1 MAKINL
7 LPWREERRSQRA
19 NEFKLIC
26 AGIAIIGALLV
37 GLTWLFFDNKLSDQ
51 DQANQLVMSTNQN
64 LDQQLKAL
72 DGLQERRQAI
82 VERMNLIQGLQGK
95 RPVSVRLLDELV
107 RITPSQMYIMKFVR
121 QGDKFTIEGLAES
134 PNTVAE
140 FLRGL
145 ENSQW
150 YRNAFMNSFL
160 AADENKKQEG
170 SVVPRIESTYGTF
183 VVTVDLDD
191 VEKLI
196 QSQVDGTSQADGTA
210 VENTTGEAA
219 GDGVSVVASAN
230 TLVEKT
236 GEVAQ

>member
-7 LPWREERRSQRA
+7 LPWREERRNQRK

-26 AGIAIIGALLV
+26 IGVVVLGALMV
-37 GLTWLFFDNKLSDQ
+37 GLTWMFFDNKLNDQ
-51 DQANQLVMSTNQN
+51 FQANQLITSTNQN

-72 DGLQERRQAI
+72 EGLQERRQAI

-95 RPVSVRLLDELV
+95 RPISVRLLDELV
-107 RITPSQMYIMKFVR
+107 RVSPSQMYITKFSR
-121 QGDKFTIEGLAES
+121 TGDKFTVEGRAES

-150 YRNAFMNSFL
+150 YRNAFMNSYL
-160 AADENKKQEG
+160 AASEEAKTTTT
-170 SVVPRIESTYGTF
+170 SVVPRIEASYGTF

-191 VEKLI
+191 VEKLLKADPNVAPVEEDLG
-196 QSQVDGTSQADGTA
+196 VDQAVPNSNGVNV
-210 VENTTGEAA
+210 VENAQTLVETTGEAA
-219 GDGVSVVASAN
+219 
-230 TLVEKT
+230 
-236 GEVAQ
+236 Q